1 MFSPEHQDLVRA
13 AYATWG
19 TLGAKDVESGRQA
32 LYGGWYAAARS
43 AALVPKPAL
52 GEPPLVGQLRLAH
65 HGGRRW
71 VPGVPVIALGLAGA
85 VVVSLPDGGVRAL
98 SRGDFIG
105 ERPGLP
111 TREGDLVTVVDR
123 AGGYEVEG
131 WWRTWGGDW
140 DPTSPSP
147 DVTRIYVGADPARIQ
162 EIVARLTAA
171 LADVPFGWSLKV
183 ASQAEFL
190 VRPDPCLLY
199 VKDEDRA
206 QALSIVR
213 EAAHGR
219 VLDGRVPFTAPVER
233 GISWAEDPG
242 GDRSFGETRCAALAE
257 AFLTSPTDP
266 VSAADEA
273 FRAAGLTPSAPHLRG
288 APR

>member
-1 MFSPEHQDLVRA
+1 MFSPEHQDAVRA
-13 AYATWG
+13 AYASWRTFG
-19 TLGAKDVESGRQA
+19 VSDVESGRQA
-32 LYGGWYAAARS
+32 LYGSWYATARPS
-43 AALVPKPAL
+43 ANVPPRAPA
-52 GEPPLVGQLRLAH
+52 EPPLVGQLRLAH
-65 HGGRRW
+65 AGGRRW
-71 VPGVPVIALGLAGA
+71 VAEAPVVALGLAGT
-85 VVVSLPDGGVRAL
+85 VVVRLPGGGNRAL
-98 SRGDFIG
+98 SRGDFVG
-105 ERPGLP
+105 ARPGLP
-111 TREGDLVTVVDR
+111 AREGDLVTVVDR

-140 DPTSPSP
+140 DPTAPAP
-147 DVTRIYVGADPARIQ
+147 DVTRFYVGADPGRIL

-219 VLDGRVPFTAPVER
+219 VLDGRVPFTAPVEP

-266 VSAADEA
+266 VSAAGEA